1 MISPNNLDAKANEI
15 IVFLATGQRDLAR
28 EILGNSQNEYWL
40 FESLLGASIIE
51 DGIPYPSAALQKA
64 FPGKGKKLRATLA
77 MLEILLRAPECMKS
91 EKTLYSVTDIDAKL
105 DDDNI
110 DWFLELSNQ
119 FSNLNTLEKKEI
131 FLRQLE
137 HLSVSTAKAL
147 SLHQGDLHLF
157 NVKELS
163 VEAAA
168 ALSSHTGLL
177 HFTGIDISRKP
188 ILGFGWGTHYNYN
201 YAKWPCAVFE
211 ALSKHCGG
219 LSLASLTTLSEEEAE
234 TLSKHQGPLYLNRLS
249 NISDKTAETLS
260 KHQGPLYLNRLSNI
274 SDKTAEALGK
284 HVGGILALNGLT
296 SLSDKAGESLRT
308 HKGGLGL
315 DSLSCL
321 SEACA
326 EALSKY
332 QGSHLT
338 LRGLDNLTKKGA
350 ELLSKYEGDLYFCGL
365 KILEPMAAKFFGNHH
380 GYLCFCNLKKVT
392 KTQAEGLCN
401 HKGTLCLKGLTS
413 VSKETELVL
422 RKIEKAEFVGKVANK
437 ITADFKTVAAKLK
450 QEKEAK
456 AKQMELVKLSIEKEM
471 VLIPAGTFMMGS
483 PESEEGRRD
492 GETQHEVTLTKPFY
506 MGKYEVTQEQW
517 EAVMGKNPSDSK
529 GAKLP
534 VTNVSWGLCQAFI
547 TKLNAKKEGGYRL
560 PTEAEWEYACR
571 AGTTTA
577 YSYGDSLTKADANID
592 GDNIKTV
599 GNYKPSA
606 FGLYDLHGNVSEWC
620 EDWYGE
626 YPSAV
631 TDPTGP
637 ATGNRRVLRGGCFNY
652 NESAAR
658 SSNRYDGPTSTDPHY
673 FAIGF
678 RLARAADFKTVTVP
692 AAAPKPDPAKLKQEK
707 EAKAKQMELVKLSI
721 EKEMVLIPA
730 GTFMMGSP
738 VTEKGRQPSETHH
751 EVTLTKQFYMGKY
764 EVTQEQWESVMGNI
778 PSTLSRWAKY
788 PVTDV
793 SWEDCQAF
801 IKKLNA
807 STKGGYRLPYEAE
820 WEYACR
826 AGTTTAYSYGDNLTK
841 SDANIDGDSIKA
853 VGSYRPNAFG
863 VYDMHGNVWEWCED
877 WYGSLQD
884 GEVTDPKGSA
894 TGESRVLRG
903 GAFACDESAA
913 RSSSRGTRA
922 PSVRYNGYGFRLART
937 P

>member
-15 IVFLATGQRDLAR
+15 LVFLATGQRDLAR
-28 EILGNSQNEYWL
+28 EILGNSQNDYWL
-40 FESLLGASIIE
+40 FESLLGASIIQ

-249 NISDKTAETLS
+249 NISDKTAE
-260 KHQGPLYLNRLSNI
+260 
-274 SDKTAEALGK
+274 ALGK

-338 LRGLDNLTKKGA
+338 LRGLDNLTEKGA

-365 KILEPMAAKFFGNHH
+365 KILEPIAAKFFGNHH

-413 VSKETELVL
+413 VSKETALVL
-422 RKIEKAEFVGKVANK
+422 RKIEKAEFAGKVANK
-437 ITADFKTVAAKLK
+437 ITADFKTVAA
-450 QEKEAK
+450 
-456 AKQMELVKLSIEKEM
+456 
-471 VLIPAGTFMMGS
+471 
-483 PESEEGRRD
+483 
-492 GETQHEVTLTKPFY
+492 
-506 MGKYEVTQEQW
+506 
-517 EAVMGKNPSDSK
+517 
-529 GAKLP
+529 
-534 VTNVSWGLCQAFI
+534 
-547 TKLNAKKEGGYRL
+547 
-560 PTEAEWEYACR
+560 
-571 AGTTTA
+571 
-577 YSYGDSLTKADANID
+577 
-592 GDNIKTV
+592 
-599 GNYKPSA
+599 
-606 FGLYDLHGNVSEWC
+606 
-620 EDWYGE
+620 
-626 YPSAV
+626 
-631 TDPTGP
+631 
-637 ATGNRRVLRGGCFNY
+637 
-652 NESAAR
+652 
-658 SSNRYDGPTSTDPHY
+658 
-673 FAIGF
+673 
-678 RLARAADFKTVTVP
+678 P

-707 EAKAKQMELVKLSI
+707 EAKAKQMELVKLAI

-738 VTEKGRQPSETHH
+738 ESEKNQGGGETQHEVTLTNPYYMGKYEVTQEQYEAVMGKNPSDTKGAKLPVTNVSWGLCQAFITKLNAKTNEGYRLPTEAEWEYACRAGTMTAYSYGDSLTKSDANYGDGTLGNTKAVGSYQPNAFGLYDMHGNVWEWCEDCYEAYSEGSVTDPKGPATGYRCVVRGGSFFNNVSVARSSVRNYDSPTTRGFNYGFRLARTADIKTVTAPAAAPKPDPAKLKREEAKAKQMELIKLGIEKEMVLIPAGTFMMGSPESEKGRMDKETQH
-751 EVTLTKQFYMGKY
+751 EVTLTKPFYMGKY
-764 EVTQEQWESVMGNI
+764 EVTQEQWELMMGYNT
-778 PSTLSRWAKY
+778 SDTKGAKY

-793 SWEDCQAF
+793 SWNDCQEF
-801 IKKLNA
+801 IKKLNKK
-807 STKGGYRLPYEAE
+807 TKGKYRLPTEAE

-826 AGTTTAYSYGDNLTK
+826 AGTTTAYSFGDNITSK
-841 SDANIDGDSIKA
+841 DANYDRFDIGKPVA
-853 VGSYRPNAFG
+853 VGNYKPNDFG
-863 VYDMHGNVWEWCED
+863 LYDMHGNVVEWCED
-877 WYGSLQD
+877 WNGDYPAGS
-884 GEVTDPKGSA
+884 VTDPRGPA
-894 TGESRVLRG
+894 TGTSRVLRG
-903 GAFACDESAA
+903 GCFRYDESSA
-913 RSSSRGTRA
+913 RSSFRGGHA
-922 PSVRYNGYGFRLART
+922 PTFRTYSSGFRLART

>member
-15 IVFLATGQRDLAR
+15 LVFLATGQRDLAR
-28 EILGNSQNEYWL
+28 EILGNSQNDYWL
-40 FESLLGASIIE
+40 FESLLGASIIQ

-249 NISDKTAETLS
+249 NISDKTAE
-260 KHQGPLYLNRLSNI
+260 
-274 SDKTAEALGK
+274 ALGK

-338 LRGLDNLTKKGA
+338 LRGLDNLTEKGA

-413 VSKETELVL
+413 VSKETALVL

-456 AKQMELVKLSIEKEM
+456 AKQMELVKLAIEKEM

-483 PESEEGRRD
+483 PESEKGRMD
-492 GETQHEVTLTKPFY
+492 KETQHKVTLTKPFY

-517 EAVMGKNPSDSK
+517 FEIMGENPSEDK
-529 GAKLP
+529 GRKLP
-534 VTNVSWGLCQAFI
+534 VTDVTWEDCQEFI
-547 TKLNAKKEGGYRL
+547 KKLNAKTKGDYRL

-571 AGTTTA
+571 GGTTTA
-577 YSYGDSLTKADANID
+577 YSVGNSLAKKDANYADSDI
-592 GDNIKTV
+592 G
-599 GNYKPSA
+599 KP
-606 FGLYDLHGNVSEWC
+606 V
-620 EDWYGE
+620 
-626 YPSAV
+626 V
-631 TDPTGP
+631 
-637 ATGNRRVLRGGCFNY
+637 
-652 NESAAR
+652 
-658 SSNRYDGPTSTDPHY
+658 
-673 FAIGF
+673 
-678 RLARAADFKTVTVP
+678 
-692 AAAPKPDPAKLKQEK
+692 
-707 EAKAKQMELVKLSI
+707 
-721 EKEMVLIPA
+721 
-730 GTFMMGSP
+730 
-738 VTEKGRQPSETHH
+738 
-751 EVTLTKQFYMGKY
+751 
-764 EVTQEQWESVMGNI
+764 
-778 PSTLSRWAKY
+778 
-788 PVTDV
+788 
-793 SWEDCQAF
+793 
-801 IKKLNA
+801 
-807 STKGGYRLPYEAE
+807 
-820 WEYACR
+820 
-826 AGTTTAYSYGDNLTK
+826 
-841 SDANIDGDSIKA
+841 
-853 VGSYRPNAFG
+853 VGSYKPNSFG
-863 VYDMHGNVWEWCED
+863 LYDMHGNVAEWCED
-877 WYGSLQD
+877 WFAAYPK
-884 GEVTDPKGSA
+884 EPVIDPKGPD
-894 TGESRVLRG
+894 TGSTGNVRVLRG
-903 GAFACDESAA
+903 GSFNYHASEA
-913 RSSSRGTRA
+913 RSSKRSSNA
-922 PSVRYNGYGFRLART
+922 PFSSGYQYDGFRLART
-937 P
+937 K

>member
-1 MISPNNLDAKANEI
+1 MISPNKFDAKANEI

-28 EILGNSQNEYWL
+28 EILGNSQNDYWL
-40 FESLLGASIIE
+40 FESLLGASIIQ

-137 HLSVSTAKAL
+137 HLSVPTAKAL

-249 NISDKTAETLS
+249 NISDKTAE
-260 KHQGPLYLNRLSNI
+260 
-274 SDKTAEALGK
+274 ALGK

-338 LRGLDNLTKKGA
+338 LRGLDNLTEKGA

-413 VSKETELVL
+413 VSKETALVL

-592 GDNIKTV
+592 GNSTKEV
-599 GNYKPSA
+599 GSYKPNA
-606 FGLYDLHGNVSEWC
+606 FGLYDMHGNVWEWC
-620 EDWYGE
+620 EDWYGSLQDGE
-626 YPSAV
+626 V
-631 TDPTGP
+631 TDPKGP
-637 ATGNRRVLRGGCFNY
+637 ATGERRVLRGGSFLIY
-652 NESAAR
+652 ELDAR
-658 SSNRYDGPTSTDPHY
+658 SFVRGRLSPTNRDFGN
-673 FAIGF
+673 GF
-678 RLARAADFKTVTVP
+678 RLARTADIKTVTVP

-707 EAKAKQMELVKLSI
+707 AAKAKQMELVKLSI

-738 VTEKGRQPSETHH
+738 VTEMGHNLDEAQH
-751 EVTLTKQFYMGKY
+751 EVTLTKPYYMGKY
-764 EVTQEQWESVMGNI
+764 EVTQEQWEALMGDN
-778 PSTLSRWAKY
+778 PSDAKGATL

-793 SWEDCQAF
+793 SWKDCQKF

-807 STKGGYRLPYEAE
+807 KTTGGYRLATEAE

-826 AGTTTAYSYGDNLTK
+826 AGTTTAYSYGDSLTK

-853 VGSYRPNAFG
+853 VGGYKPNAFG
-863 VYDMHGNVWEWCED
+863 LYDMHGNVWEWCED
-877 WYGSLQD
+877 WKADYPAGA
-884 GEVTDPKGSA
+884 VTDPKGPA
-894 TGESRVLRG
+894 TGTYRVLRG
-903 GAFACDESAA
+903 GSFHGGSGA
-913 RSSSRGTRA
+913 RSSLRRGVA
-922 PSVRYNGYGFRLART
+922 PTGRYYLYRGFRLART

>member
-15 IVFLATGQRDLAR
+15 LVFLATGQRDLAR
-28 EILGNSQNEYWL
+28 EILGNSQNDYWL
-40 FESLLGASIIE
+40 FESLLGASIIQ

-77 MLEILLRAPECMKS
+77 MLEILLRAPEWMKS

-105 DDDNI
+105 DNDNI

-249 NISDKTAETLS
+249 NISDKTAE
-260 KHQGPLYLNRLSNI
+260 
-274 SDKTAEALGK
+274 ALGK
-284 HVGGILALNGLT
+284 HGGGILALNGLT

-338 LRGLDNLTKKGA
+338 LRGLDNLTEKGA
-350 ELLSKYEGDLYFCGL
+350 ELLSKYEGDLYFCRL

-380 GYLCFCNLKKVT
+380 GHLCFCNLKKVT

-413 VSKETELVL
+413 VSKETALVL
-422 RKIEKAEFVGKVANK
+422 RKIEKAEFAGKVANK

-450 QEKEAK
+450 QEKDAK

-483 PESEEGRRD
+483 PESEEGRQD
-492 GETQHEVTLTKPFY
+492 VETQHEVTLTNPYY
-506 MGKYEVTQEQW
+506 MGKYEVTQEQY
-517 EAVMGKNPSDSK
+517 ESVMGSNPSSK
-529 GAKLP
+529 TKGTKLP
-534 VTNVSWGLCQAFI
+534 VTDVSWEDCQEFI
-547 TKLNAKKEGGYRL
+547 KKLNAKTDGGYRL

-571 AGTTTA
+571 TKTSTA
-577 YSYGDSLTKADANID
+577 YSFGEKITPKDANYDDSKID
-592 GDNIKTV
+592 
-599 GNYKPSA
+599 KP
-606 FGLYDLHGNVSEWC
+606 V
-620 EDWYGE
+620 
-626 YPSAV
+626 
-631 TDPTGP
+631 
-637 ATGNRRVLRGGCFNY
+637 
-652 NESAAR
+652 
-658 SSNRYDGPTSTDPHY
+658 
-673 FAIGF
+673 
-678 RLARAADFKTVTVP
+678 
-692 AAAPKPDPAKLKQEK
+692 
-707 EAKAKQMELVKLSI
+707 
-721 EKEMVLIPA
+721 
-730 GTFMMGSP
+730 
-738 VTEKGRQPSETHH
+738 
-751 EVTLTKQFYMGKY
+751 
-764 EVTQEQWESVMGNI
+764 
-778 PSTLSRWAKY
+778 
-788 PVTDV
+788 
-793 SWEDCQAF
+793 
-801 IKKLNA
+801 
-807 STKGGYRLPYEAE
+807 
-820 WEYACR
+820 
-826 AGTTTAYSYGDNLTK
+826 
-841 SDANIDGDSIKA
+841 A
-853 VGSYRPNAFG
+853 VGSYKPNLFG
-863 VYDMHGNVWEWCED
+863 LYDMHGNVREWCED
-877 WYGSLQD
+877 WFGDYPTGA
-884 GEVTDPKGSA
+884 VTDPQGPPI
-894 TGESRVLRG
+894 GEKRILRG
-903 GAFACDESAA
+903 GSFDPNECNA
-913 RSSSRGTRA
+913 RSSTRTYFV
-922 PSVRYNGYGFRLART
+922 PSHPFDFFGFRLART
-937 P
+937 I

>member
-1 MISPNNLDAKANEI
+1 
-15 IVFLATGQRDLAR
+15 
-28 EILGNSQNEYWL
+28 
-40 FESLLGASIIE
+40 
-51 DGIPYPSAALQKA
+51 
-64 FPGKGKKLRATLA
+64 
-77 MLEILLRAPECMKS
+77 
-91 EKTLYSVTDIDAKL
+91 
-105 DDDNI
+105 
-110 DWFLELSNQ
+110 
-119 FSNLNTLEKKEI
+119 
-131 FLRQLE
+131 
-137 HLSVSTAKAL
+137 
-147 SLHQGDLHLF
+147 
-157 NVKELS
+157 
-163 VEAAA
+163 
-168 ALSSHTGLL
+168 
-177 HFTGIDISRKP
+177 
-188 ILGFGWGTHYNYN
+188 
-201 YAKWPCAVFE
+201 
-211 ALSKHCGG
+211 
-219 LSLASLTTLSEEEAE
+219 
-234 TLSKHQGPLYLNRLS
+234 
-249 NISDKTAETLS
+249 
-260 KHQGPLYLNRLSNI
+260 
-274 SDKTAEALGK
+274 
-284 HVGGILALNGLT
+284 
-296 SLSDKAGESLRT
+296 
-308 HKGGLGL
+308 
-315 DSLSCL
+315 
-321 SEACA
+321 
-326 EALSKY
+326 
-332 QGSHLT
+332 
-338 LRGLDNLTKKGA
+338 
-350 ELLSKYEGDLYFCGL
+350 
-365 KILEPMAAKFFGNHH
+365 MAAKFFGNHH

-437 ITADFKTVAAKLK
+437 ITADFKTVA
-450 QEKEAK
+450 
-456 AKQMELVKLSIEKEM
+456 
-471 VLIPAGTFMMGS
+471 
-483 PESEEGRRD
+483 
-492 GETQHEVTLTKPFY
+492 
-506 MGKYEVTQEQW
+506 
-517 EAVMGKNPSDSK
+517 
-529 GAKLP
+529 
-534 VTNVSWGLCQAFI
+534 
-547 TKLNAKKEGGYRL
+547 
-560 PTEAEWEYACR
+560 
-571 AGTTTA
+571 
-577 YSYGDSLTKADANID
+577 
-592 GDNIKTV
+592 
-599 GNYKPSA
+599 
-606 FGLYDLHGNVSEWC
+606 
-620 EDWYGE
+620 
-626 YPSAV
+626 
-631 TDPTGP
+631 
-637 ATGNRRVLRGGCFNY
+637 
-652 NESAAR
+652 
-658 SSNRYDGPTSTDPHY
+658 
-673 FAIGF
+673 
-678 RLARAADFKTVTVP
+678 
-692 AAAPKPDPAKLKQEK
+692 AKLKQEK

>member
-15 IVFLATGQRDLAR
+15 LVFLATGQRDLAR

-77 MLEILLRAPECMKS
+77 MLEILLRAPEWMKS

-105 DDDNI
+105 DNDNI

-249 NISDKTAETLS
+249 NISDKTAE
-260 KHQGPLYLNRLSNI
+260 
-274 SDKTAEALGK
+274 ALGK
-284 HVGGILALNGLT
+284 HGGGILALNGLT

-338 LRGLDNLTKKGA
+338 LRGLDNLTEKGA

-365 KILEPMAAKFFGNHH
+365 KILEPIAAKFFGNHH

-413 VSKETELVL
+413 VSKETALVL
-422 RKIEKAEFVGKVANK
+422 RKIEKAEFAGKVANK

-450 QEKEAK
+450 QEKDAK

-483 PESEEGRRD
+483 PESEEGRRY
-492 GETQHEVTLTKPFY
+492 GETQHEVTLTNPFY

-517 EAVMGKNPSDSK
+517 ESVMGSNPSYNK

-534 VTNVSWGLCQAFI
+534 VTDVSWNGCKKFIKKLNGI
-547 TKLNAKKEGGYRL
+547 TKGKYRL

-592 GDNIKTV
+592 GN
-599 GNYKPSA
+599 
-606 FGLYDLHGNVSEWC
+606 
-620 EDWYGE
+620 
-626 YPSAV
+626 
-631 TDPTGP
+631 
-637 ATGNRRVLRGGCFNY
+637 
-652 NESAAR
+652 
-658 SSNRYDGPTSTDPHY
+658 
-673 FAIGF
+673 
-678 RLARAADFKTVTVP
+678 
-692 AAAPKPDPAKLKQEK
+692 
-707 EAKAKQMELVKLSI
+707 
-721 EKEMVLIPA
+721 
-730 GTFMMGSP
+730 
-738 VTEKGRQPSETHH
+738 
-751 EVTLTKQFYMGKY
+751 
-764 EVTQEQWESVMGNI
+764 
-778 PSTLSRWAKY
+778 
-788 PVTDV
+788 
-793 SWEDCQAF
+793 
-801 IKKLNA
+801 
-807 STKGGYRLPYEAE
+807 STKE
-820 WEYACR
+820 
-826 AGTTTAYSYGDNLTK
+826 
-841 SDANIDGDSIKA
+841 
-853 VGSYRPNAFG
+853 VGSYKPNAFG
-863 VYDMHGNVWEWCED
+863 LYDMHGNVWEWCED

-884 GEVTDPKGSA
+884 GEVTDPKGPA
-894 TGESRVLRG
+894 TGERRVLRG
-903 GAFACDESAA
+903 GSFLTYELDA
-913 RSSSRGTRA
+913 RSFVRGGLSPTNRDFG
-922 PSVRYNGYGFRLART
+922 NGFRLARN

>member
-15 IVFLATGQRDLAR
+15 LVFLATGQRDLAR

-77 MLEILLRAPECMKS
+77 MLEILLRAPEWMKS

-105 DDDNI
+105 DNDNI

-119 FSNLNTLEKKEI
+119 FSNLNTLEKKEG

-147 SLHQGDLHLF
+147 SLHQGDLHLL

-249 NISDKTAETLS
+249 NISDKTAE
-260 KHQGPLYLNRLSNI
+260 
-274 SDKTAEALGK
+274 ALGK
-284 HVGGILALNGLT
+284 HGGGILALNGLT

-338 LRGLDNLTKKGA
+338 LRGLDNLTEKGA
-350 ELLSKYEGDLYFCGL
+350 ELLSKYEGDLYFCRL

-380 GYLCFCNLKKVT
+380 GHLCFCNLKKVT

-413 VSKETELVL
+413 VSKETALVL
-422 RKIEKAEFVGKVANK
+422 RKIEKAEFAGKVANK

-450 QEKEAK
+450 QEKDAK

-483 PESEEGRRD
+483 PNTEKGRQPN
-492 GETQHEVTLTKPFY
+492 ETQHEVTLT
-506 MGKYEVTQEQW
+506 
-517 EAVMGKNPSDSK
+517 NP
-529 GAKLP
+529 
-534 VTNVSWGLCQAFI
+534 
-547 TKLNAKKEGGYRL
+547 
-560 PTEAEWEYACR
+560 
-571 AGTTTA
+571 
-577 YSYGDSLTKADANID
+577 
-592 GDNIKTV
+592 
-599 GNYKPSA
+599 
-606 FGLYDLHGNVSEWC
+606 
-620 EDWYGE
+620 
-626 YPSAV
+626 
-631 TDPTGP
+631 
-637 ATGNRRVLRGGCFNY
+637 
-652 NESAAR
+652 
-658 SSNRYDGPTSTDPHY
+658 
-673 FAIGF
+673 
-678 RLARAADFKTVTVP
+678 
-692 AAAPKPDPAKLKQEK
+692 
-707 EAKAKQMELVKLSI
+707 
-721 EKEMVLIPA
+721 
-730 GTFMMGSP
+730 
-738 VTEKGRQPSETHH
+738 
-751 EVTLTKQFYMGKY
+751 FYMGKY
-764 EVTQEQWESVMGNI
+764 EVTQEQWESVMGSN
-778 PSTLSRWAKY
+778 PSLSTGNKL
-788 PVTDV
+788 PVTQV
-793 SWEDCQAF
+793 SWEDCQEF

-841 SDANIDGDSIKA
+841 SDANIHVLNIWKLA
-853 VGSYRPNAFG
+853 IVGSYNPNAFG

-877 WYGSLQD
+877 WYGSLLD
-884 GEVTDPKGSA
+884 GEVTDPRGSA
-894 TGESRVLRG
+894 TGEYRVLRG
-903 GAFACDESAA
+903 GSFLNYALLA
-913 RSSSRGTRA
+913 RSFNRNYDSPTYRLNPGL
-922 PSVRYNGYGFRLART
+922 GFRLART
-937 P
+937 K